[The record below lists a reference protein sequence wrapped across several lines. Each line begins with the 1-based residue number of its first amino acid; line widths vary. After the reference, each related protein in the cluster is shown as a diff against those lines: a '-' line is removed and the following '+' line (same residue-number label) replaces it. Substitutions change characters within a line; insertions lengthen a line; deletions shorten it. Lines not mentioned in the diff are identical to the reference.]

1 MFNGIEFG
9 VFYIK
14 NNIRHSFSFN
24 LSIFYYLTS
33 SLKADTEIFT
43 HILSNLKNTCYGSEK
58 ARRADLEKGKS
69 RWLFMGLI
77 VTLSFMFVSFEWTE
91 RNVTYAISDLVSD
104 PDFFEELVPVTYN
117 QDKPLPPPPPPAA
130 VNPEELNIVDNNST
144 ETETDI
150 AASDPTD
157 APVIIPTPIEV
168 PEEVVDENVEFVVVE
183 EMPVFRNGNA
193 DLMRYLSENIKYP
206 TVSAEQGVQ
215 GRVVVQFVVG
225 VHGEILNPVVVKSV
239 DPYLDKEAIRVI
251 SSMPKWKPGKQRGK
265 AVRVK
270 YTVPVVFRLQS

>member
-1 MFNGIEFG
+1 ME
-9 VFYIK
+9 VK
-14 NNIRHSFSFN
+14 K
-24 LSIFYYLTS
+24 T
-33 SLKADTEIFT
+33 
-43 HILSNLKNTCYGSEK
+43 
-58 ARRADLEKGKS
+58 RRADLEKGKS

-91 RNVTYAISDLVSD
+91 RNVTYTISDLVSD

-130 VNPEELNIVDNNST
+130 VNPEELNIVDNQST

-157 APVIIPTPIEV
+157 APVIIPIPVEV
-168 PEEVVDENVEFVVVE
+168 P
-183 EMPVFRNGNA
+183 
-193 DLMRYLSENIKYP
+193 
-206 TVSAEQGVQ
+206 VSAEQGVQ
-215 GRVVVQFVVG
+215 GKVVVQFIVG

>member
-1 MFNGIEFG
+1 ME
-9 VFYIK
+9 VK
-14 NNIRHSFSFN
+14 
-24 LSIFYYLTS
+24 
-33 SLKADTEIFT
+33 
-43 HILSNLKNTCYGSEK
+43 K

-150 AASDPTD
+150 AASSPPPARFWIRSRAAWRSGPTLSGPIRRPATGTARLGTAKREALAAGLAGYLEGAGCSSLLDSPDGD
-157 APVIIPTPIEV
+157 A
-168 PEEVVDENVEFVVVE
+168 VE
-183 EMPVFRNGNA
+183 G
-193 DLMRYLSENIKYP
+193 L
-206 TVSAEQGVQ
+206 
-215 GRVVVQFVVG
+215 
-225 VHGEILNPVVVKSV
+225 SV
-239 DPYLDKEAIRVI
+239 DLEALD
-251 SSMPKWKPGKQRGK
+251 G
-265 AVRVK
+265 
-270 YTVPVVFRLQS
+270 L

>member
-1 MFNGIEFG
+1 ME
-9 VFYIK
+9 VK
-14 NNIRHSFSFN
+14 
-24 LSIFYYLTS
+24 
-33 SLKADTEIFT
+33 
-43 HILSNLKNTCYGSEK
+43 K

-130 VNPEELNIVDNNST
+130 VNPEELNIVDN
-144 ETETDI
+144 
-150 AASDPTD
+150 
-157 APVIIPTPIEV
+157 IPTPIEV

-239 DPYLDKEAIRVI
+239 DPYLDKEEIRVI

>member
-1 MFNGIEFG
+1 ME
-9 VFYIK
+9 VK
-14 NNIRHSFSFN
+14 K
-24 LSIFYYLTS
+24 T
-33 SLKADTEIFT
+33 
-43 HILSNLKNTCYGSEK
+43 
-58 ARRADLEKGKS
+58 RRADLEKGKS

-91 RNVTYAISDLVSD
+91 RNVTYTISDLVSD

-130 VNPEELNIVDNNST
+130 VNPEELNIVDNQST
-144 ETETDI
+144 ETE
-150 AASDPTD
+150 
-157 APVIIPTPIEV
+157 
-168 PEEVVDENVEFVVVE
+168 VVEENVEFVVVE

-215 GRVVVQFVVG
+215 GKVVVQFIVG

-270 YTVPVVFRLQS
+270 YTVPVVFRLQN